1 MVLDGKLKLSEEC
14 YLPKT
19 IHQPPREPEFVD
31 TGVVEAS
38 AHLVHVVFIAHK
50 IRNVDATG

>member
-31 TGVVEAS
+31 TGVVEA
-38 AHLVHVVFIAHK
+38 
-50 IRNVDATG
+50 